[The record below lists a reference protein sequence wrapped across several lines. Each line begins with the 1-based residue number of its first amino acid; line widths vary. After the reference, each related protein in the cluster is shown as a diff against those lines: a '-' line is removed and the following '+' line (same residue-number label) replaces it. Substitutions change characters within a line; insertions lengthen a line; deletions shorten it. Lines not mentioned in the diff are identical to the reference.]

1 MKIGEMQV
9 DLKAA
14 FANQEAK
21 MQSSLSQA
29 ISYAV
34 QTEMGA
40 TLSKAVQQEMTSR

>member
-1 MKIGEMQV
+1 MQV

-34 QTEMGA
+34 QTEVGSA
-40 TLSKAVQQEMTSR
+40 LSKVVQQEMTAR